1 MNPPGNTVEE
11 LLEMDLKTLNAMT
24 PSDLEMYLRPSLE
37 KQAAMKRATTN

>member
-24 PSDLEMYLRPSLE
+24 PSDLDMYLRPSLE
-37 KQAAMKRATTN
+37 KQAADRKSVV